1 MNLNENIKKIKN
13 YKIRKKN
20 SCIYLDSMENNNFN
34 NKKFKYY
41 LFKKIIKKNILFNKY
56 YFINNVKKAENK
68 LLNFLNLKKKKIII
82 GNGLDE
88 IIFLLCL
95 ISKKN
100 IASISPTFS
109 LYEKYSLLLGKKF
122 YKIKLDIK
130 KKIKL
135 KYKKLNKLIYKKK
148 IDLFFLCYPNNPTG
162 SIFNIKEMLNIFE
175 NNKNCLFAIDETYYN
190 FYKKSF
196 IKYIYKIRNILIL
209 RTFSKIGFASLRIGY
224 IICNKKVYKIINK
237 VKLPYNI
244 NIISL
249 ISIPYIIKFF
259 KKNFSNIKK
268 QKKKLEFFLK
278 KNNFFYYKSYC
289 NFILLKVK
297 KKLFKKILSNKIIVK
312 KISEVNYK
320 TKKKYIYIRVS
331 IGNKNENKKLIK
343 IFKNEKN

>member
-1 MNLNENIKKIKN
+1 MRLNKNIKKIEN
-13 YKIRKKN
+13 YKIRKKT
-20 SCIYLDSMENNNFN
+20 SSIYLDSMENNNFDN
-34 NKKFKYY
+34 EKFKNY
-41 LFKKIIKKNILFNKY
+41 LFKKIIKKNISFNKY
-56 YFINNVKKAENK
+56 YFLNDIKKAENK
-68 LLNFLNLKKKKIII
+68 LLNFLNLEKSKIII

-100 IASISPTFS
+100 IASIYPTFS

-122 YKIKLDIK
+122 YKINLDIK
-130 KKIKL
+130 KKIQI
-135 KYKKLNKLIYKKK
+135 KYKRISNIVNKRK

-162 SIFNIKEMLNIFE
+162 SILNIKKMLNIFK
-175 NNKNCLFAIDETYYN
+175 NNKKCLFAIDETYYN
-190 FYKKSF
+190 FYEKSF
-196 IKYIYKIRNILIL
+196 IKYVRKIKNILIL

-224 IICNKKVYKIINK
+224 VVCNNKIYKIINK

-259 KKNFSNIKK
+259 NKNFINIKK
-268 QKKKLEFFLK
+268 QKKKLELFFK

-297 KKLFKKILSNKIIVK
+297 KKLFKKILNNGIIVK
-312 KISEVNYK
+312 KITEIEYK

-331 IGNKNENKKLIK
+331 IGNKSENKKLIE